1 MEMRSV
7 INRPKPVR
15 PWRITHV
22 ELLHRSKPKHAI
34 LREGGKYILPDY
46 AEKYTK
52 PWAEIRWW
60 DNTSSLCPSWFLNA
74 HHQHFLPS
82 PAQPQPAPHST
93 AWARPFHQ
101 YPQLCRSPPSSNS
114 SRYMS
119 PLKTPGADTLGP
131 SVSAPGPK
139 SSQKQARGGYTWS
152 KCIRPWA
159 QTAPKNARG
168 GYTWSKCIRPWA
180 QKVHK
185 ARGGYT
191 WSKCIRPGLFRWG
204 PSHMDILEFAELCEL
219 CEMGGA
225 RLS

>member
-7 INRPKPVR
+7 INRPKPIR

-93 AWARPFHQ
+93 AWALPFHQ

-139 SSQKQARGGYTWS
+139 S
-152 KCIRPWA
+152 
-159 QTAPKNARG
+159 
-168 GYTWSKCIRPWA
+168 A
-180 QKVHK
+180 QKK
-185 ARGGYT
+185 
-191 WSKCIRPGLFRWG
+191 PGADTLG
-204 PSHMDILEFAELCEL
+204 PSVSAPGFFGGGLRTWIYSSLRSCARWAGLGRSGETDWGAGMALNPPYGSRSPRDCALTASIFAYPRPRCK
-219 CEMGGA
+219 
-225 RLS
+225 

>member
-7 INRPKPVR
+7 INRPKPIR

-93 AWARPFHQ
+93 AWALPFHQ

-139 SSQKQARGGYTWS
+139 KCTKPGADTLGPSVSAPGFFGGAFAHGYTRVCGAVRDGRGS
-152 KCIRPWA
+152 ADLGR
-159 QTAPKNARG
+159 QTG
-168 GYTWSKCIRPWA
+168 GLAWP
-180 QKVHK
+180 
-185 ARGGYT
+185 
-191 WSKCIRPGLFRWG
+191 
-204 PSHMDILEFAELCEL
+204 
-219 CEMGGA
+219 
-225 RLS
+225 